1 MDNRTGKVGEDYAA
15 SLLEQQGWQLLER
28 NYHSRYGEIDIIA
41 RDGQYIVFVEV
52 KTRRSTG
59 LDHPLASVTRA
70 KQQKLI
76 KTALLYLT
84 EHPEAQQLDCRFD
97 VAGLT
102 TDSAG
107 NVLRTDYIENAFEGE
122 PV

>member
-1 MDNRTGKVGEDYAA
+1 MDNRTGKIGEDYTA
-15 SLLEQQGWQLLER
+15 SLLENRGWQILER

-59 LDHPLASVTRA
+59 LTHPLAAVTKA

-76 KTALLYLT
+76 KTALLYLS
-84 EHPEAQQLDCRFD
+84 EHPEAQSLDCRFD
-97 VAGLT
+97 VAGVT

-107 NVLRTDYIENAFEGE
+107 TVLHMDYIENAFEGE
-122 PV
+122 PG

>member
-1 MDNRTGKVGEDYAA
+1 MDNHTGKVGEDYTA
-15 SLLEQQGWQLLER
+15 SLLENRGCTVLER

-52 KTRRSTG
+52 KTRRGTG
-59 LDHPLASVTRA
+59 LTHPLAAVTKA

-76 KTALLYLT
+76 KTALLYLS
-84 EHPEAQQLDCRFD
+84 EHPESQHLDCRFD
-97 VAGLT
+97 VAGVT

>member
-1 MDNRTGKVGEDYAA
+1 MDNRTGKIGEDYTAA
-15 SLLEQQGWQLLER
+15 LLEKQGWTLLER

-41 RDGQYIVFVEV
+41 RDGKYIVFVEV

-59 LDHPLASVTRA
+59 LDHPLAAVTKA
-70 KQQKLI
+70 KRQKLT
-76 KTALLYLT
+76 KTALLYLS
-84 EHPEAQQLDCRFD
+84 EHPEVQQLDCRFD

-102 TDSAG
+102 TDSRG
-107 NVLRTDYIENAFEGE
+107 NVLRADYIENAFEGE

>member
-1 MDNRTGKVGEDYAA
+1 MDNRTGKIGENYTAA
-15 SLLEQQGWQLLER
+15 LLEQRGWQVLER

-59 LDHPLASVTRA
+59 LDHPLAAVTKA
-70 KQQKLI
+70 KQQKLT
-76 KTALLYLT
+76 KTALLYLA
-84 EHPEAQQLDCRFD
+84 EHPEMQQLDCRFD

-102 TDSAG
+102 TDSRG
-107 NVLRTDYIENAFEGE
+107 NMLRMDYIENAFEGE

>member
-1 MDNRTGKVGEDYAA
+1 MDNRTGKIGEDYTAA
-15 SLLEQQGWQLLER
+15 MLEKRGWTVLER

-52 KTRRSTG
+52 KTRRVAG
-59 LDHPLASVTRA
+59 LDHPLAAVTRS
-70 KQQKLI
+70 KQQKLM
-76 KTALLYLT
+76 KTALLYLS
-84 EHPEAQQLDCRFD
+84 EHPEAQQYDCRFD

-107 NVLRTDYIENAFEGE
+107 KVLHVDYIENAFEGE
-122 PV
+122 PG

>member
-1 MDNRTGKVGEDYAA
+1 MDNRTGKIGEDYTAA
-15 SLLEQQGWQLLER
+15 MLETRGWTVLER

-52 KTRRSTG
+52 KTRRAAG
-59 LDHPLASVTRA
+59 LDHPLTAVTKA
-70 KQQKLI
+70 KQQKLT
-76 KTALLYLT
+76 KTALLYLS
-84 EHPEAQQLDCRFD
+84 EHPEAQQLQCRFD
-97 VAGLT
+97 AAGLT

-107 NVLRTDYIENAFEGE
+107 NVLQVDYIENAFEGE